1 MTLTTSSLDEF
12 TYLQEFK
19 QDIADGKY
27 VLGQWMQLNIQY
39 VEKCLSEGKCL
50 YDPLKAEKKIRFIE
64 TQCRYVEGRS
74 GPFLLE
80 SWQKYIVACIFG
92 LVDEDGFR
100 HFTEIVLIIGRKQG
114 KSTFAAALEM
124 TIAYTEPELGMQL
137 YNLAPKLQQANIIYD
152 QTLLMIAK
160 NKTASKLG
168 KKRRSDFYIAKT
180 NTKISPLAF
189 NSKKSDGFNPYFA
202 CFDEFAAWEGVK
214 AVDMWN
220 VMLSAQGGR
229 HDPINLACSTANFID
244 GGLYDELFPRCTSV
258 LLGTSEEENLLPF
271 LFMID
276 DIQKWDDV
284 QELKK
289 ALPNLGVSFFEKN
302 LQKEIRKAHASPS
315 YKNEFIC
322 KYCNIKMNT
331 VAAWIPQEAIRLSQ
345 GDVIKPEDF
354 QRMACVGGVDLSQTT
369 DLTSACVVI
378 NFEGVNYVYSHFW
391 IPAGRLKDLTE
402 RDNVDYSAMVSHG
415 FLSLSGDKFVDY
427 KDVTKWFVDLRKE
440 YKLNIL
446 VIGYDRYSSTYFVDE
461 MKQQGFLMD
470 DVNQGTNLSPIL
482 TEFEGLIMQGL
493 IQTGTNGLLQSH
505 IRNTAIKREADGKRM
520 RMLKISETKHI
531 DGMAALIDA
540 LTVKSKYNDQYK
552 WILEGNKKRE

>member
-1 MTLTTSSLDEF
+1 MTTSSLDEF

-331 VAAWIPQEAIRLSQ
+331 VATWIPQEAIRLSQ

>member
-1 MTLTTSSLDEF
+1 MTTSSLDEF

-391 IPAGRLKDLTE
+391 IPAGRLKDLTD

-427 KDVTKWFVDLRKE
+427 KDVTKWFVNLRKE

-446 VIGYDRYSSTYFVDE
+446 VVGYDRYSSTYFVDE
-461 MKQQGFLMD
+461 MKQQGFMMD
-470 DVNQGTNLSPIL
+470 DVNQGTNLTPIL

-493 IQTGTNGLLQSH
+493 VQTGTNGLLQSH
-505 IRNTAIKREADGKRM
+505 IRNTAIKREGDGKRM

>member
-1 MTLTTSSLDEF
+1 LTTSSLDEF

-331 VAAWIPQEAIRLSQ
+331 VAAWVPQEAIRLSQ

-446 VIGYDRYSSTYFVDE
+446 VVGYDRYSSTYFVDE

>member
-1 MTLTTSSLDEF
+1 MKNSPLEEF

-27 VLGQWMQLNIQY
+27 VIGQWMQLNIQY
-39 VEKCLSEGKCL
+39 VEKCLTEGVCF
-50 YDPLKAEKKIRFIE
+50 YDPLKAEVKIRFIE

-80 SWQKYIVACIFG
+80 TWQKYIVACIFG
-92 LVDEDGFR
+92 LVDDDGYR

-124 TIAYTEPELGMQL
+124 TIAYTEKELGMQL

-152 QTLLMIAK
+152 QTLLMIGK

-202 CFDEFAAWEGVK
+202 CFDEFAAWEGTK

-229 HDPINLACSTANFID
+229 HDPINLACSTANIVD

-302 LQKEIRKAHASPS
+302 LKKEIRKAHASPS

-331 VAAWIPQEAIRLSQ
+331 IAAWIPQEAIRLSQ

-354 QRMACVGGVDLSQTT
+354 RRMACVGGVDLSQTT

-391 IPAGRLKDLTE
+391 IPAGRLKELTD
-402 RDNVDYSAMVSHG
+402 RDNVDYSAMVSYG

-427 KDVTKWFVDLRKE
+427 KDVTRWFVDIRKE
-440 YKLNIL
+440 YKLNVL
-446 VIGYDRYSSTYFVDE
+446 VVGYDRYSSTYFVDE

-470 DVNQGTNLSPIL
+470 DVNQGTNLTPIL

-520 RMLKISETKHI
+520 RMLKISATKHI

-552 WILEGNKKRE
+552 WLLEGNKKRE

>member
-1 MTLTTSSLDEF
+1 MTTSSLDEF

-391 IPAGRLKDLTE
+391 IPAGRLKDLTD

-446 VIGYDRYSSTYFVDE
+446 VVGYDRYSSTYFVDE
-461 MKQQGFLMD
+461 MKQQGFMMD
-470 DVNQGTNLSPIL
+470 DVNQGTNLTPIL

-493 IQTGTNGLLQSH
+493 VQTGTNGLLQSH
-505 IRNTAIKREADGKRM
+505 IRNTAIKREGDGKRM

>member
-1 MTLTTSSLDEF
+1 MTTSSLDEF

-427 KDVTKWFVDLRKE
+427 KDVTKWFVNLRKE

-446 VIGYDRYSSTYFVDE
+446 VVGYDRYSSTYFVDE
-461 MKQQGFLMD
+461 MKQQGFMMD
-470 DVNQGTNLSPIL
+470 DVNQGTNLTPIL

-493 IQTGTNGLLQSH
+493 VQTGTNGLLQSH
-505 IRNTAIKREADGKRM
+505 IRNTAIKREGDGKRM

>member
-1 MTLTTSSLDEF
+1 MTTSSLDEF

-180 NTKISPLAF
+180 NAKISPLAF

>member
-1 MTLTTSSLDEF
+1 MTTSSLDEF

-19 QDIADGKY
+19 QGIADGKY

>member
-1 MTLTTSSLDEF
+1 MTTSSLDEF

-315 YKNEFIC
+315 YKNDLIC
-322 KYCNIKMNT
+322 KNSNKK
-331 VAAWIPQEAIRLSQ
+331 IRLSQ

>member
-402 RDNVDYSAMVSHG
+402 RDNVNYSAMVSHG

>member
-1 MTLTTSSLDEF
+1 MTTSSLDEF

-331 VAAWIPQEAIRLSQ
+331 VAAWVPQEAIRLSQ
-345 GDVIKPEDF
+345 GDVIKPDDF

-446 VIGYDRYSSTYFVDE
+446 VVGYDRYSSTYFVDE

>member
-1 MTLTTSSLDEF
+1 MTTSSLDEF

-427 KDVTKWFVDLRKE
+427 KDVTKWFVNLRKE

-446 VIGYDRYSSTYFVDE
+446 AVGYDRYSSTYFVDE
-461 MKQQGFLMD
+461 MKQQGFMMD
-470 DVNQGTNLSPIL
+470 DVNQGTNLTPIL

-493 IQTGTNGLLQSH
+493 VQTGTNGLLQSH
-505 IRNTAIKREADGKRM
+505 IRNTAIKREGDGKRM

>member
-520 RMLKISETKHI
+520 RMLKISATKHI

-552 WILEGNKKRE
+552 WLLEGNKKRE

>member
-1 MTLTTSSLDEF
+1 MTTSSLDEF

-402 RDNVDYSAMVSHG
+402 RDNVNYSAMVSHG

>member
-1 MTLTTSSLDEF
+1 MTTSSLDEF

-427 KDVTKWFVDLRKE
+427 KDVTKWFVNLRKE

-446 VIGYDRYSSTYFVDE
+446 VVGYDRYSSTYFVDE
-461 MKQQGFLMD
+461 MKQQGFVMD
-470 DVNQGTNLSPIL
+470 DVNQGTNLTPIL

-493 IQTGTNGLLQSH
+493 VQTGTNGLLQSH
-505 IRNTAIKREADGKRM
+505 IRNTAIKREGDGKRM

>member
-1 MTLTTSSLDEF
+1 MTTSSLDEF

-302 LQKEIRKAHASPS
+302 LQKEIRKANASPS

-331 VAAWIPQEAIRLSQ
+331 VAAWIPQEAMRLSQ

>member
-1 MTLTTSSLDEF
+1 MTTSSLDEF

-152 QTLLMIAK
+152 QTLLLIAK

>member
-1 MTLTTSSLDEF
+1 MTTSSLDEF

-202 CFDEFAAWEGVK
+202 CFDGFAAWEGVK

-331 VAAWIPQEAIRLSQ
+331 VAAWVPQEAIRLSQ

-446 VIGYDRYSSTYFVDE
+446 VVGYDRYSSTYFVDE

>member
-1 MTLTTSSLDEF
+1 MTTSSLDEF

-391 IPAGRLKDLTE
+391 IPAGRLKDLTD

-446 VIGYDRYSSTYFVDE
+446 VVGYDRYSSTYFVDE

>member
-1 MTLTTSSLDEF
+1 
-12 TYLQEFK
+12 
-19 QDIADGKY
+19 
-27 VLGQWMQLNIQY
+27 
-39 VEKCLSEGKCL
+39 
-50 YDPLKAEKKIRFIE
+50 
-64 TQCRYVEGRS
+64 
-74 GPFLLE
+74 
-80 SWQKYIVACIFG
+80 
-92 LVDEDGFR
+92 
-100 HFTEIVLIIGRKQG
+100 
-114 KSTFAAALEM
+114 
-124 TIAYTEPELGMQL
+124 
-137 YNLAPKLQQANIIYD
+137 
-152 QTLLMIAK
+152 
-160 NKTASKLG
+160 
-168 KKRRSDFYIAKT
+168 
-180 NTKISPLAF
+180 
-189 NSKKSDGFNPYFA
+189 
-202 CFDEFAAWEGVK
+202 
-214 AVDMWN
+214 
-220 VMLSAQGGR
+220 
-229 HDPINLACSTANFID
+229 
-244 GGLYDELFPRCTSV
+244 
-258 LLGTSEEENLLPF
+258 PF

-345 GDVIKPEDF
+345 GEVIKPVDF

-427 KDVTKWFVDLRKE
+427 KDVTKWFVNLRKE

-446 VIGYDRYSSTYFVDE
+446 VVGYDRYSSTYFVDE
-461 MKQQGFLMD
+461 MKQQGFMMD
-470 DVNQGTNLSPIL
+470 DVNQGTNLTPIL

-493 IQTGTNGLLQSH
+493 VQTGTNGLLQSH
-505 IRNTAIKREADGKRM
+505 IRNTAIKREGDGKRM

>member
-1 MTLTTSSLDEF
+1 MTTSSLDEF

-331 VAAWIPQEAIRLSQ
+331 VAAWIPQEAIRLSR

>member
-1 MTLTTSSLDEF
+1 MTTSSLDEF

-124 TIAYTEPELGMQL
+124 IIAYTEPELGMQL

>member
-1 MTLTTSSLDEF
+1 MTTSSLDEF

-446 VIGYDRYSSTYFVDE
+446 VVGYDRYSSTYFVDE

>member
-276 DIQKWDDV
+276 DIQKWGDV

-331 VAAWIPQEAIRLSQ
+331 VAAWVPQEAIRLSQ

-446 VIGYDRYSSTYFVDE
+446 VVGYDRYSSTYFVDE

>member
-1 MTLTTSSLDEF
+1 MTTSSLDEF

>member
-1 MTLTTSSLDEF
+1 MTTSSLDEF

-402 RDNVDYSAMVSHG
+402 RDNVNYSAMVSHG

-446 VIGYDRYSSTYFVDE
+446 VVGYDRYSSTYFVDE

>member
-1 MTLTTSSLDEF
+1 MTTSSLDEF

-520 RMLKISETKHI
+520 RMLKISATKHI

-552 WILEGNKKRE
+552 WLLEGNKKRE

>member
-427 KDVTKWFVDLRKE
+427 KDVTKWFVNLRKE

-446 VIGYDRYSSTYFVDE
+446 AVGYDRYSSTYFVDE
-461 MKQQGFLMD
+461 MKQQGFMMD
-470 DVNQGTNLSPIL
+470 DVNQGTNLTPIL

-493 IQTGTNGLLQSH
+493 VQTGTNGLLQSH
-505 IRNTAIKREADGKRM
+505 IRNTAIKREGDGKRM

>member
-1 MTLTTSSLDEF
+1 MTTSSLDDF
-12 TYLQEFK
+12 SYLQDYK
-19 QDIADGKY
+19 QEIATGKY
-27 VLGQWMQLNIQY
+27 VIGQWMKLTIEY
-39 VEKCLSEGKCL
+39 VEKCLTEGKCL
-50 YDPLKAEKKIRFIE
+50 YDPIKADKKIRFVE

-80 SWQKYIVACIFG
+80 TWQKFIVACIFG
-92 LVDEDGFR
+92 LVDDDGYR

-137 YNLAPKLQQANIIYD
+137 YNLAPKLQQAGIIYN

-168 KKRRSDFYIAKT
+168 KKRRSDFYIAKS
-180 NTKISPLAF
+180 NTTIAPLAF

-214 AVDMWN
+214 AIDMWN

-276 DIQKWDDV
+276 DMQKWDDV

-302 LQKEIRKAHASPS
+302 LYKEIRKAHASPS
-315 YKNEFIC
+315 YKNEFLC

-345 GDVIKPEDF
+345 GEAIKPDDF
-354 QRMACVGGVDLSQTT
+354 RKMACVGGVDLSQTT

-378 NFEGVNYVYSHFW
+378 NFDGVNYVYSHFW

>member
-12 TYLQEFK
+12 TYLQDFK
-19 QDIADGKY
+19 QDVADGKY

-100 HFTEIVLIIGRKQG
+100 HFTEIVLIVGRKQG

-331 VAAWIPQEAIRLSQ
+331 VAAWIPQEALAKSQ
-345 GDVIKPEDF
+345 GPAIVPHDF
-354 QRMACVGGVDLSQTT
+354 RRMACVGGVDLSQTT

-378 NFEGVNYVYSHFW
+378 NFDGVNYVYSHFW

-446 VIGYDRYSSTYFVDE
+446 VVGYDRYSSTYFVDE

-482 TEFEGLIMQGL
+482 TDFEGLIMQGL

>member
-1 MTLTTSSLDEF
+1 MTTSSLDEF

-302 LQKEIRKAHASPS
+302 LQKEIRKANASPS

>member
-50 YDPLKAEKKIRFIE
+50 YDPLKAEKKIRFIQ

>member
-124 TIAYTEPELGMQL
+124 IIAYTEPELGMQL

>member
-1 MTLTTSSLDEF
+1 MTTSSLDEF

-331 VAAWIPQEAIRLSQ
+331 VAAWVPQEAIRLSQ

>member
-1 MTLTTSSLDEF
+1 MTTSSLDEF

-331 VAAWIPQEAIRLSQ
+331 VAAWVPQEAIRLSQ

-391 IPAGRLKDLTE
+391 IPAGRLKDLAE

-446 VIGYDRYSSTYFVDE
+446 VVGYDRYSSTYFVDE

>member
-302 LQKEIRKAHASPS
+302 LQKEIRKANASPS

>member
-446 VIGYDRYSSTYFVDE
+446 VVGYDRYSSTYFVDE

>member
-1 MTLTTSSLDEF
+1 MTTSSLDEF
-12 TYLQEFK
+12 TYLQDFK
-19 QDIADGKY
+19 QDVADGKY

-100 HFTEIVLIIGRKQG
+100 HFTEIVLIVGRKQG

-331 VAAWIPQEAIRLSQ
+331 VAAWIPQEALAKSQ
-345 GDVIKPEDF
+345 GPAIVPHDF
-354 QRMACVGGVDLSQTT
+354 RRMACVGGVDLSQTT

-378 NFEGVNYVYSHFW
+378 NFDGVNYVYSHFW

-446 VIGYDRYSSTYFVDE
+446 VVGYDRYSSTYFVDE

-482 TEFEGLIMQGL
+482 TDFEGLIMQGL

>member
-1 MTLTTSSLDEF
+1 MTTSSLDEF

-74 GPFLLE
+74 GPLLLE